1 MNMKKLLSFLIVA
14 ILVVPGYSYAAK
26 WTLKYAHV
34 GPATSVSDD
43 HIPGLWL
50 KTYLESRTGGDITV
64 EIYPA
69 AQLGNFRELIEQVNQ
84 NTLEL
89 THTTVGG
96 MASFFPE
103 FQVTDIPYMLA
114 NDSIAEQVAKGSWM
128 WDVIGPEVLKRT
140 GNVRMVA
147 IGNTGRWRSF
157 YTSKKLIK
165 TASDMKGVKMRTIN
179 SQLQIEFIKAMGGNP
194 TPVAW
199 GELYT
204 ALKSGVVE
212 GTKNAATDI
221 IPNKMH
227 EVCKFV
233 SLDEHANLFGFYWMS
248 DEWLKSLPEN
258 YQNLVVEGVRQ
269 MAEIQS
275 NWNKQ
280 YENQALM
287 EFQESGGTVYVPSPD
302 EKATFLPYRDQMA
315 EWFVAKYGSEYVD
328 GWKGAIAQA
337 EKEVGVMNAMV
348 LQ

>member
-1 MNMKKLLSFLIVA
+1 
-14 ILVVPGYSYAAK
+14 
-26 WTLKYAHV
+26 
-34 GPATSVSDD
+34 
-43 HIPGLWL
+43 
-50 KTYLESRTGGDITV
+50 
-64 EIYPA
+64 
-69 AQLGNFRELIEQVNQ
+69 
-84 NTLEL
+84 
-89 THTTVGG
+89 

-258 YQNLVVEGVRQ
+258 YQNLVVEGIRQ

-287 EFQESGGTVYVPSPD
+287 EFAESGGTVYVPSPD

-315 EWFVAKYGSEYVD
+315 EWFEAKYGSEYVD